1 MNSPEIPDT
10 EIRDAVPTRS
20 RTWPQRFVLAFNIS
34 VAAACL
40 IAAVVIY
47 YGNEKAN
54 DRKVVSIIGGA
65 TALTLPQASMAGP
78 QGEVVDMAAENFLIT
93 GSDNGACVAPDSP
106 YAGAFGDRTGFGE
119 RADTIMV
126 LRLDP
131 STDAAAVLSFPRDLW
146 VRLGGKTTKGRIN
159 SAFNRDDPN
168 RLIVTLFDNFG
179 IKIDHYV
186 NIDFCAFKQIVD
198 AVGGVK
204 VPFATPIK
212 DENTG
217 LLIET
222 AGCHNFGGEE
232 GLAYVRSRKLRYYDE
247 AKRAWIGDPNSDRGR
262 ISRQQDFLRRAIQKA
277 IDRGSGSPRI
287 AKELIDAGIEHVI
300 LDSALTAGKILE
312 LALAMKDL
320 DPATMRTYQIEGEG
334 ANVGGQSVIMPTL
347 DTETMM
353 AILAVFR
360 GEAFLSA
367 APETTTTVPGSS
379 PETTT
384 TTPGTDVSSST
395 STPAIDVA
403 SNAVGILPSDDPT
416 CR

>member
-1 MNSPEIPDT
+1 MSELPSPPK
-10 EIRDAVPTRS
+10 RR
-20 RTWPQRFVLAFNIS
+20 RTWAQRFVLVFNS
-34 VAAACL
+34 GVAAACL
-40 IAAVVIY
+40 ITAVVVY
-47 YGNEKAN
+47 YANEKAN
-54 DRKVVSIIGGA
+54 DRKVVSIVGQA
-65 TALTLPQASMAGP
+65 TALTLPQAPVAEA
-78 QGEVVDMAAENFLIT
+78 QGDVVDVSAQNFLIT
-93 GSDNGACVAPDSP
+93 GSDNGACISPDSP

-131 STDAAAVLSFPRDLW
+131 STKAAAVLSFPRDLW

-168 RLIVTLFDNFG
+168 RLIVTIFDNFG

-204 VPFATPIK
+204 VPFDSPIK

-217 LLIET
+217 LDIET
-222 AGCHNFGGEE
+222 TGCHTFGGEE
-232 GLAYVRSRKLRYYDE
+232 GLAYVRSRHLRFYD
-247 AKRAWIGDPNSDRGR
+247 ATKKKWVSDPNADRGR

-287 AKELIDAGIEHVI
+287 AKELIDAAIEHVI
-300 LDSALTAGKILE
+300 LDNELTAGKILE

-320 DPATMRTYQIEGEG
+320 DPSTMRTYQVEGTG
-334 ANVGGQSVIMPTL
+334 TNVGGQAVIIPTL
-347 DTETMM
+347 DSDTMM

-360 GEAFLSA
+360 GEAFLATAPEAPASDTA
-367 APETTTTVPGSS
+367 AP
-379 PETTT
+379 TT
-384 TTPGTDVSSST
+384 TTPGTEASST
-395 STPAIDVA
+395 VPADIA
-403 SNAVGILPSDDPT
+403 SNAVGILPSNDPT

>member
-1 MNSPEIPDT
+1 MWTVNALEIQDLTP
-10 EIRDAVPTRS
+10 RRR
-20 RTWPQRFVLAFNIS
+20 RTLAQRLVLAFNSS

-40 IAAVVIY
+40 ITAIVIF

-65 TALTLPQASMAGP
+65 TALTLPQTPIVGP
-78 QGEVVDMAAENFLIT
+78 QGEVVDLTAKNFLIT
-93 GSDNGACVAPDSP
+93 GSDNGACVDPDSP

-131 STDAAAVLSFPRDLW
+131 TTKAAAVLSFPRDLW

-168 RLIVTLFDNFG
+168 RLIVTIFDNFG

-204 VPFATPIK
+204 VPFSTPIK

-222 AGCHNFGGEE
+222 AGCHNFAGEE
-232 GLAYVRSRKLRYYDE
+232 GLAYVRSRKLRYYDDT
-247 AKRAWIGDPNSDRGR
+247 KRAWITDGNADRGR

-287 AKELIDAGIEHVI
+287 AKQLIDAGIEHVI

-320 DPATMRTYQIEGEG
+320 DPATIRTYQIEGEG

-347 DTETMM
+347 DSDSMM

-360 GEAFLSA
+360 GEAFLAS
-367 APETTTTVPGSS
+367 APEEPTTAPGTVAS
-379 PETTT
+379 
-384 TTPGTDVSSST
+384 TTPGTGVSTSSVPENDLVSSS
-395 STPAIDVA
+395 
-403 SNAVGILPSDDPT
+403 VGILPADDPT